1 MKLTMILY
9 MPESRAMVFLKKK
22 EMCQLHQENAKKK
35 PNGSCPSISY
45 PYLIVNDVENRCGE
59 SRLTPAPV
67 VIIIFSHRNK
77 PKSDKIPVSTK

>member
-1 MKLTMILY
+1 VLWFS
-9 MPESRAMVFLKKK
+9 EKK
-22 EMCQLHQENAKKK
+22 EMCQQENGKKK
-35 PNGSCPSISY
+35 PHGSCPSISY